1 MKFSKKI
8 PYGRQDVSAEDV
20 EFVTE
25 VLKSEWLTQGPIVPK
40 FEKAI
45 ANYVGSNFCS
55 LVNSATSALH
65 ISCLAIGVKEGDI
78 VWTSPNTFVAS
89 ANCAKLCGAKVD
101 FVDIDELTFNMSTE
115 ALEEKLVKAKKK
127 NCLPKVVIP
136 VHMAGQ
142 SCDMKKIFELSK
154 KYNFK
159 IIEDAS
165 HALGGEYLNKKVG
178 SCHYSDITVFSFHP
192 IKMITTGEGGAAITN
207 DPEISKKLKL
217 FRTHGITSEA
227 SFFTPTPENEL
238 WNYQQ
243 TNLGLNYRM
252 TDIQASLGLSQL
264 KRIDQF
270 VKKRQSVAFY
280 YNEKFKNT
288 NIKTPHIESYAKSSF
303 HLYIIQWD
311 FSKVNKTNKFYFME
325 LRKKGVMVNFHYIPV
340 YLQPYY
346 LKQGFNRGYCPNAEA
361 YFQNSLSIPI
371 YTTITEEELEIVS
384 REIKLLLA

>member
-1 MKFSKKI
+1 MKFSKEI
-8 PYGRQDVSAEDV
+8 PYGKQDISAEDV

-25 VLKSEWLTQGPIVPK
+25 VLKSDFLTQGPIVPK
-40 FEKAI
+40 FENAI

-65 ISCLAIGVKEGDI
+65 ISCLAIGLKEGDI
-78 VWTSPNTFVAS
+78 AWTSANTFVAS

-101 FVDIDELTFNMSTE
+101 FVDIDKQTFNISVE
-115 ALEEKLVKAKKK
+115 ALEDKLLKAKKK

-178 SCHYSDITVFSFHP
+178 SCQYSDITVFSFHP

-227 SFFTPTPENEL
+227 SFFTPSPENEL

-243 TNLGLNYRM
+243 FRLGLNYRM

-270 VKKRQSVAFY
+270 VKKRESVAFY
-280 YNEKFKNT
+280 YNEKFKDT
-288 NIKTPHIESYAKSSF
+288 NIKTPYVENYAKSSF
-303 HLYIIQWD
+303 HLYIIQWSL
-311 FSKVNKTNKFYFME
+311 SKLNKTNKYYFME

-346 LKQGFNRGYCPNAEA
+346 LKQGFKRGYCPNAEA

-371 YTTITEEELEIVS
+371 YTTITEEELEIVC
-384 REIKLLLA
+384 REIKLLLG

>member
-115 ALEEKLVKAKKK
+115 ALEEKLVKAKTE

-217 FRTHGITSEA
+217 FRTHGVTSEA

-243 TNLGLNYRM
+243 LNLGLNYRM

-270 VKKRQSVAFY
+270 VKKRESVALY
-280 YNEKFKNT
+280 YNKKFKDT
-288 NIKTPHIESYAKSSF
+288 NIKTPFIENYAKSSF

-325 LRKKGVMVNFHYIPV
+325 LRKKGVMVNFHYMPV

-346 LKQGFNRGYCPNAEA
+346 LKQGFKRGYCPNAEA

>member
-1 MKFSKKI
+1 MTFFKEI
-8 PYGRQDVSAEDV
+8 PYGKQDVSEEDV

-25 VLKSEWLTQGPIVPK
+25 VLKSDFLTQGPIVPK
-40 FEKAI
+40 FENAI

-65 ISCLAIGVKEGDI
+65 ISCLAIGLKEGDI
-78 VWTSPNTFVAS
+78 VWTSANTFVAS

-101 FVDIDELTFNMSTE
+101 FVDIDEQTFNISVE
-115 ALEEKLVKAKKK
+115 ALEDKLLKAKKK

-243 TNLGLNYRM
+243 LNLGLNYRM

-270 VKKRQSVAFY
+270 VKKRESVALY
-280 YNEKFKNT
+280 YNKKFKDT
-288 NIKTPHIESYAKSSF
+288 NIKTPFIENYAKSSF

-346 LKQGFNRGYCPNAEA
+346 LKQGFKRGYCPNAEA

>member
-1 MKFSKKI
+1 M
-8 PYGRQDVSAEDV
+8 
-20 EFVTE
+20 
-25 VLKSEWLTQGPIVPK
+25 
-40 FEKAI
+40 
-45 ANYVGSNFCS
+45 
-55 LVNSATSALH
+55 NSATSALH
-65 ISCLAIGVKEGDI
+65 ISCLAIGLKEGDI
-78 VWTSPNTFVAS
+78 VWTSANTFVAS

-101 FVDIDELTFNMSTE
+101 FVDIDEQTFNISVE
-115 ALEEKLVKAKKK
+115 ALEDKLLKAKKK

-243 TNLGLNYRM
+243 LNLGLNYRM

-270 VKKRQSVAFY
+270 VKKRESVALY
-280 YNEKFKNT
+280 YNKKFKDT
-288 NIKTPHIESYAKSSF
+288 NIKTPFIENYAKSSF

-346 LKQGFNRGYCPNAEA
+346 LKQGFKRGYCPNAEA

>member
-1 MKFSKKI
+1 MQISKKI
-8 PYGRQDVSAEDV
+8 PYGKQDISAEDV

-55 LVNSATSALH
+55 LANSATSALH

-101 FVDIDELTFNMSTE
+101 FVDIDEQTFNISVE
-115 ALEEKLVKAKKK
+115 ALEDKLLKAKKK

-154 KYNFK
+154 KYDFK

-178 SCHYSDITVFSFHP
+178 SCQYSDITVFSFHP
-192 IKMITTGEGGAAITN
+192 IKMITTGEGGAVITN

-270 VKKRQSVAFY
+270 VEKRQSIASY
-280 YNEKFKNT
+280 YNENFKNT

-303 HLYIIQWD
+303 HLYIMQWD
-311 FSKVNKTNKFYFME
+311 FSKANKTNKFYFME